1 MSTVDVPTI
10 GAGRTARTGARAELV
25 PLIDQPVSSASN
37 FALNTLVARASTA
50 ATFATFTIA
59 STAYLVLQGA
69 LRGGL
74 HLRLLAH
81 DDAATRRAAIPRL
94 LGAVLVVSAVVGGAL
109 GAVLLFGH
117 ALAAAVL
124 CFLLPVVLLQDA
136 QRFAAFVTRRDGD
149 ALAADLAWLGA
160 TVALVAG
167 WAVFGGTLTPAVVT
181 SLWAAGAG
189 FAVVILIARRYAPGR
204 AGAPIASWTS
214 RRAALAGSSEFLVA
228 ATVTFGAPILAAFKY
243 GAPGVAAMRA
253 SFVFF
258 APCLALLP
266 GLHTPAIRLLGRVRG
281 PQVRSAQHALA
292 GLFSIGAA
300 AAVVVLVAA
309 RHTLGPLL
317 LGDLWQSTAPLIAP
331 AACFIVARFVE
342 LPAYGAVRVNDRPR
356 SLLVLRLATSAVLL
370 GAFVVAMVAG
380 WTLADAYWALAGAA
394 LVCAVVSHI
403 PQWDRAQGHRAEGER
418 A

>member
-1 MSTVDVPTI
+1 MSTVDVPAI
-10 GAGRTARTGARAELV
+10 ASQRSARRGARAELV
-25 PLIDQPVSSASN
+25 PLVDQPVSSASN

-50 ATFATFTIA
+50 TSFATFTIA
-59 STAYLVLQGA
+59 STVYLVLQGA

-74 HLRLLAH
+74 HFRLLAH

-94 LGAVLVVSAVVGGAL
+94 LGTVLAVSIVVGAAF
-109 GAVLLFGH
+109 GAVLLWGH
-117 ALAAAVL
+117 ALAAALL

-149 ALAADLAWLGA
+149 ALAGDLAWLGA
-160 TVALVAG
+160 TVVLVGG
-167 WAVFGGTLTPAVVT
+167 WAAFGGSLTPAVVT
-181 SLWAAGAG
+181 SLWAAGAA
-189 FAVVILIARRYAPGR
+189 FAVGLLLARRYAPGR
-204 AGAPIASWTS
+204 QGAPVASWTS
-214 RRAALAGSSEFLVA
+214 GRAAAAGGSEFLVA
-228 ATVTFGAPILAAFKY
+228 ATVTFGAPLLAAFKY
-243 GAPGVAAMRA
+243 GAPGVASMRA
-253 SFVFF
+253 SLVFF

-266 GLHTPAIRLLGRVRG
+266 GLHTPAIRVLGRVTG

-317 LGDLWQSTAPLIAP
+317 LGDLWITTAPVIAP

-370 GAFVVAMVAG
+370 GVFGAAMVAG
-380 WTLADAYWALAGAA
+380 WTLVDAYWALAGAA
-394 LVCAVVSHI
+394 LVCAVLSHI
-403 PQWDRAQGHRAEGER
+403 PQWDRTQGER
-418 A
+418 S